1 MDPTKNYYE
10 AFKTDFKKIDG
21 SPADTHEEYVLYIS
35 LNLKYENELNNLGFE
50 FYEDEDEDEDDEDD
64 LLEDRYYLTNKKLG
78 VVRICLECPSTLD
91 GYYLRN
97 KKLGVLKISLGC
109 PSTVLWY
116 REEFPEKALELL
128 KIKSEW
134 LEYLSVTLTINGKKI

>member
-50 FYEDEDEDEDDEDD
+50 FYEDEDEDEDDD
-64 LLEDRYYLTNKKLG
+64 LIEDRYYLTNKKIG
-78 VVRICLECPSTLD
+78 VVRISLEFPSTLD

-109 PSTVLWY
+109 PSTVLRY
-116 REEFPEKALELL
+116 LEDFPEKALELL

-134 LEYLSVTLTINGKKI
+134 LEYLSITLTINGKKI

>member
-10 AFKTDFKKIDG
+10 AFKTDFTKIDG

-50 FYEDEDEDEDDEDD
+50 FYEDEVPIEDQ
-64 LLEDRYYLTNKKLG
+64 YYLTNKKLG
-78 VVRICLECPSTLD
+78 AVTISLKYPSTLD

-97 KKLGVLKISLGC
+97 KKLGVVKISLGC
-109 PSTVLWY
+109 PSNL
-116 REEFPEKALELL
+116 RNIDDFQEKTLELL
-128 KIKSEW
+128 KIKNEW
-134 LEYLSVTLTINGKKI
+134 VEFFSVDG

>member
-50 FYEDEDEDEDDEDD
+50 FYEDEDEDDEDD
-64 LLEDRYYLTNKKLG
+64 LLEDRYYLRNKKLG
-78 VVRICLECPSTLD
+78 VVSMSLECPSTLWSID
-91 GYYLRN
+91 D
-97 KKLGVLKISLGC
+97 
-109 PSTVLWY
+109 
-116 REEFPEKALELL
+116 FQEKALELL

-134 LEYLSVTLTINGKKI
+134 VKYLSVDG

>member
-50 FYEDEDEDEDDEDD
+50 FYEDEDEDNEDD
-64 LLEDRYYLTNKKLG
+64 LLDDRYYLTNKKLG
-78 VVRICLECPSTLD
+78 VIKISLEFPSTLD

>member
-50 FYEDEDEDEDDEDD
+50 FYEDNDND
-64 LLEDRYYLTNKKLG
+64 LIEDRYYLTNKKL
-78 VVRICLECPSTLD
+78 R
-91 GYYLRN
+91 
-97 KKLGVLKISLGC
+97 VLKTSLER
-109 PSTVLWY
+109 P
-116 REEFPEKALELL
+116 PLELL
-128 KIKSEW
+128 FFS
-134 LEYLSVTLTINGKKI
+134 

>member
-21 SPADTHEEYVLYIS
+21 SPADTDEENVLYIS

-50 FYEDEDEDEDDEDD
+50 FYEDEDEDNDNEND
-64 LLEDRYYLTNKKLG
+64 LIEDRYYLTNKKLG

-116 REEFPEKALELL
+116 LEDFPEKALELL

>member
-35 LNLKYENELNNLGFE
+35 LNLKYENELKNLGFE
-50 FYEDEDEDEDDEDD
+50 FYEDEDDEDD

-78 VVRICLECPSTLD
+78 VVKISLEFPSTLD

-97 KKLGVLKISLGC
+97 KKLGLLKISLGC

>member
-35 LNLKYENELNNLGFE
+35 LNLKYENELKNLGFE
-50 FYEDEDEDEDDEDD
+50 FYEDEDDEDD

-78 VVRICLECPSTLD
+78 VVKISLEFPSTLD

-116 REEFPEKALELL
+116 LQDFPEKALELL

-134 LEYLSVTLTINGKKI
+134 LEHLSVDR

>member
-21 SPADTHEEYVLYIS
+21 SPADTDEDHILNIS
-35 LNLKYENELNNLGFE
+35 LYLEHENELNNLGFE
-50 FYEDEDEDEDDEDD
+50 FYGDEDEEDDEVFF
-64 LLEDRYYLTNKKLG
+64 E
-78 VVRICLECPSTLD
+78 D

-97 KKLGVLKISLGC
+97 KKLGVVSISLEC
-109 PSTVLWY
+109 PSTLWSIDD
-116 REEFPEKALELL
+116 FQEKALELL

-134 LEYLSVTLTINGKKI
+134 VKYLSVDG

>member
-50 FYEDEDEDEDDEDD
+50 FYEDEDEDYDD
-64 LLEDRYYLTNKKLG
+64 LIEDR
-78 VVRICLECPSTLD
+78 
-91 GYYLRN
+91 YYLRN

>member
-21 SPADTHEEYVLYIS
+21 SPADTHEDYVLYIS
-35 LNLKYENELNNLGFE
+35 LNLKYENELKNLGFE
-50 FYEDEDEDEDDEDD
+50 FYEDEDDEDD

-78 VVRICLECPSTLD
+78 VVKISLEFPSTLD

>member
-50 FYEDEDEDEDDEDD
+50 FYEEDDDEDDEDD

-78 VVRICLECPSTLD
+78 VVKISLEFPSTLD

>member
-21 SPADTHEEYVLYIS
+21 SPADTDEENVLYIS

-50 FYEDEDEDEDDEDD
+50 FHEDEDEVPIEDQ
-64 LLEDRYYLTNKKLG
+64 YYLTNKKLG
-78 VVRICLECPSTLD
+78 AVTISLKYPSTLD

-97 KKLGVLKISLGC
+97 KKLGVVKISLGC
-109 PSTVLWY
+109 PSNL
-116 REEFPEKALELL
+116 RNIDDFQEKTLELL
-128 KIKSEW
+128 KIKNEW
-134 LEYLSVTLTINGKKI
+134 VEFFSVDG

>member
-35 LNLKYENELNNLGFE
+35 LNLKYENELKNLGFE
-50 FYEDEDEDEDDEDD
+50 FYEDEDDEDD

-78 VVRICLECPSTLD
+78 VVKISLEFPSTLD

-109 PSTVLWY
+109 PSTVVWY
-116 REEFPEKALELL
+116 LEEFPEKALELL

>member
-21 SPADTHEEYVLYIS
+21 APADTDEDHILNIS
-35 LNLKYENELNNLGFE
+35 LYLEHENELNNLGFE
-50 FYEDEDEDEDDEDD
+50 FYGDEEEEDDD
-64 LLEDRYYLTNKKLG
+64 
-78 VVRICLECPSTLD
+78 VVFFED

-97 KKLGVLKISLGC
+97 KKLGVVRMSLEC
-109 PSTVLWY
+109 PSTLLSIDD
-116 REEFPEKALELL
+116 FQEKALELL

-134 LEYLSVTLTINGKKI
+134 VKYLSVDG

>member
-1 MDPTKNYYE
+1 MNPTKNYYE
-10 AFKTDFKKIDG
+10 AFNTEFKKIDG

-50 FYEDEDEDEDDEDD
+50 FYEDEDNDD
-64 LLEDRYYLTNKKLG
+64 LIEDRYYLTNKKIG
-78 VVRICLECPSTLD
+78 VVRISLEFPSTLD

>member
-10 AFKTDFKKIDG
+10 AFKTDFTKIDG

-35 LNLKYENELNNLGFE
+35 LNLKYENELKNLGFE
-50 FYEDEDEDEDDEDD
+50 FYEDEDDEDD

-78 VVRICLECPSTLD
+78 VVKISLEFPSTLD

>member
-10 AFKTDFKKIDG
+10 AFKTEFKKIDG
-21 SPADTHEEYVLYIS
+21 SPADTHEEYVLYIN

-50 FYEDEDEDEDDEDD
+50 FYEDEDDEDD
-64 LLEDRYYLTNKKLG
+64 LLEDRYYLTNKKIG

>member
-50 FYEDEDEDEDDEDD
+50 FYEDDNEEDD

-78 VVRICLECPSTLD
+78 LVRICLECPSTLD

>member
-50 FYEDEDEDEDDEDD
+50 FYEDEDNEDD
-64 LLEDRYYLTNKKLG
+64 LLDDRYYLTNKKLG

-116 REEFPEKALELL
+116 LKDFPEKALELL

-134 LEYLSVTLTINGKKI
+134 VEYLSVDG

>member
-50 FYEDEDEDEDDEDD
+50 FYEDEDEDYHDLIED
-64 LLEDRYYLTNKKLG
+64 
-78 VVRICLECPSTLD
+78 P
-91 GYYLRN
+91 YYLRN

-116 REEFPEKALELL
+116 LKDFPEKALELL
-128 KIKSEW
+128 KIKS
-134 LEYLSVTLTINGKKI
+134 

>member
-21 SPADTHEEYVLYIS
+21 SPADTDEENVLYIS

-50 FYEDEDEDEDDEDD
+50 FYEDEDEVPIEDQ
-64 LLEDRYYLTNKKLG
+64 YYLTNKKLG
-78 VVRICLECPSTLD
+78 AVRISLKYPSTLD

-97 KKLGVLKISLGC
+97 KKLGVVKISLGC
-109 PSTVLWY
+109 PSNL
-116 REEFPEKALELL
+116 RNIDDFQEKTLELL
-128 KIKSEW
+128 KIKNEW
-134 LEYLSVTLTINGKKI
+134 VEFFSVDG

>member
-10 AFKTDFKKIDG
+10 AFNTDFKKIDG
-21 SPADTHEEYVLYIS
+21 SPADTDEDHILNIS
-35 LNLKYENELNNLGFE
+35 LYLEHENELNNLGFE
-50 FYEDEDEDEDDEDD
+50 FYGDEDEEDDEVFF
-64 LLEDRYYLTNKKLG
+64 E
-78 VVRICLECPSTLD
+78 D

-116 REEFPEKALELL
+116 LQDFPEKALELL

-134 LEYLSVTLTINGKKI
+134 VKYLSVDG

>member
-35 LNLKYENELNNLGFE
+35 LNLKYENELKNLGFE
-50 FYEDEDEDEDDEDD
+50 FYEDEDDEDD

-78 VVRICLECPSTLD
+78 VVKISLEFPSTLD

>member
-50 FYEDEDEDEDDEDD
+50 FYEDEDDDD
-64 LLEDRYYLTNKKLG
+64 LIENRYYLTNKKLG
-78 VVRICLECPSTLD
+78 VVKISLEFPSTLD

>member
-50 FYEDEDEDEDDEDD
+50 FYEDEDEDNEDD
-64 LLEDRYYLTNKKLG
+64 LLDDRYYLTNKKLG
-78 VVRICLECPSTLD
+78 VVKISLEFPSTLD

-97 KKLGVLKISLGC
+97 KKLGVVSISLEC
-109 PSTVLWY
+109 PSTLWNIDK
-116 REEFPEKALELL
+116 FQEKALELL
-128 KIKSEW
+128 KIHSEW
-134 LEYLSVTLTINGKKI
+134 VEYLSLDG

>member
-21 SPADTHEEYVLYIS
+21 SPADTDEENVLYIS

-50 FYEDEDEDEDDEDD
+50 FYEDEDNEDD
-64 LLEDRYYLTNKKLG
+64 LLDDRYYLTNKKLG
-78 VVRICLECPSTLD
+78 VVKISLEFPSTLD

>member
-50 FYEDEDEDEDDEDD
+50 FYEDEDDDD
-64 LLEDRYYLTNKKLG
+64 LIEDRYYLTNKKLG
-78 VVRICLECPSTLD
+78 VVKISLEFPSTLD

>member
-35 LNLKYENELNNLGFE
+35 LNLKYENEFKNLGFE
-50 FYEDEDEDEDDEDD
+50 FYEDEDDD
-64 LLEDRYYLTNKKLG
+64 LIEDRYYLTNKKLG

-116 REEFPEKALELL
+116 LEDFPEKALELL
-128 KIKSEW
+128 KIKSDW
-134 LEYLSVTLTINGKKI
+134 LEYLSVDR

>member
-35 LNLKYENELNNLGFE
+35 LNLKYENELKNLGFE
-50 FYEDEDEDEDDEDD
+50 FYEDEDDEDD

-109 PSTVLWY
+109 PSTVLLY

>member
-21 SPADTHEEYVLYIS
+21 SPADTDEENVLYIS
-35 LNLKYENELNNLGFE
+35 LNLKYENELKILGFE
-50 FYEDEDEDEDDEDD
+50 FYEDEDDEDD

-78 VVRICLECPSTLD
+78 VVKISLEFPSTLD

>member
-21 SPADTHEEYVLYIS
+21 SPADTDKEHVLYIS
-35 LNLKYENELNNLGFE
+35 LNLKYENELKNLGFE
-50 FYEDEDEDEDDEDD
+50 FYEDEDDEDD
-64 LLEDRYYLTNKKLG
+64 LIEDRYYLTNKKLG
-78 VVRICLECPSTLD
+78 VVKISLEFPSTLD

-109 PSTVLWY
+109 PSSVLWY
-116 REEFPEKALELL
+116 REIFPEKALELL

-134 LEYLSVTLTINGKKI
+134 VEYLSVSLTINGKKI